1 MIPGKCFMQIHSEEV
16 VGQVSVDTEAMMG
29 KKKLA
34 PLTPLLL
41 CVANID

>member
-1 MIPGKCFMQIHSEEV
+1 MQILSKEV
-16 VGQVSVDTEAMMG
+16 FGQVSVGKKAMMG